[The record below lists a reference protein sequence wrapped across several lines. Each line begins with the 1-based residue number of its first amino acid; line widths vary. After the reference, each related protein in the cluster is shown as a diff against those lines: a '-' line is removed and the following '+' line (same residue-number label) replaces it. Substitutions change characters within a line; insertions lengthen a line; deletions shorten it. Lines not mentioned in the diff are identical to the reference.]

1 MSNKKFGTLLL
12 YDMRDCK
19 GEIND
24 KKELSLFLDN
34 LIEDTMGMSIIN
46 KTFEWFDDN
55 AYNRARNLVGYSI
68 TAIISLS
75 SVSIH
80 ICSQSK
86 TVYIDVF
93 TCCNI
98 DEVMIDKIE
107 YLIRQVFKPDEL
119 RTKVIDRGIG
129 L

>member
-1 MSNKKFGTLLL
+1 MSNKKFGTLLV

-55 AYNRARNLVGYSI
+55 AYNRERNLVGYSI

-93 TCCNI
+93 TCCNV

-119 RTKVIDRGIG
+119 RTKVIERGIG
-129 L
+129 F